1 MNNRLSTLLFPL
13 MLLSALVHA
22 GGVTVGGTRLI
33 YDGAKKEAIINVT
46 STDAS
51 PYLIQSW
58 VDSVEGDHQK
68 VPFIITPPLF
78 RIEGNEQNML
88 RVVRT
93 GGNLPKD
100 RESLYWL
107 NIKAIP
113 SGNKNEESNALQIA
127 VKTRIKLIY
136 RPEGLKGV
144 PEDVAGKLT
153 WSQAGSRLTVTN
165 PTPFIMNFWSVS
177 VGSRDIKVK
186 TYVMP
191 FSQTT
196 FSVPEGAS
204 GIISWKL
211 ISDYGG
217 AGSAHTSEYK

>member
-1 MNNRLSTLLFPL
+1 MLLSTL
-13 MLLSALVHA
+13 VQA

-33 YDGAKKEAIINVT
+33 YDGGKKESSLNVT
-46 STDAS
+46 STDTS

-58 VDSVEGDHQK
+58 VETSDGSNQK
-68 VPFIITPPLF
+68 APFIITPPLF
-78 RIEGNEQNML
+78 RMEGNEQNML

-93 GGNLPKD
+93 GGNIPED

-113 SGNKNEESNALQIA
+113 SNNRHEENNALQIA

-136 RPEGLKGV
+136 RPESIKGV
-144 PEDVAGKLT
+144 PEDMAGKLT
-153 WSQAGSRLTVTN
+153 WNQVGTRLTVTN

-177 VGSRDIKVK
+177 VGGHDIKNK

-191 FSQTT
+191 LSQAT
-196 FSVPEGAS
+196 FSVPEGVT
-204 GIISWKL
+204 GLVSWKL

-217 AGSAHTSEYK
+217 AGDAHTSGH